1 MRVAIDDFGTGYSSL
16 RYLARL
22 PVDTLKVDHSFVSMV
37 TESPNDLAIVSGIIV
52 LAHGLNLDVV
62 AEGVETAEQHKF
74 LRLLRCD
81 QMQGYLFSKPIDK
94 AMIEKILKSGANI
107 AAQAHAASDSQSN
120 RIVSEPELCE
130 RRLAAQETWKSS

>member
-1 MRVAIDDFGTGYSSL
+1 
-16 RYLARL
+16 
-22 PVDTLKVDHSFVSMV
+22 MV

-107 AAQAHAASDSQSN
+107 AEQAHAASDSQSN

-130 RRLAAQETWKSS
+130 RRLAAQETWNPS